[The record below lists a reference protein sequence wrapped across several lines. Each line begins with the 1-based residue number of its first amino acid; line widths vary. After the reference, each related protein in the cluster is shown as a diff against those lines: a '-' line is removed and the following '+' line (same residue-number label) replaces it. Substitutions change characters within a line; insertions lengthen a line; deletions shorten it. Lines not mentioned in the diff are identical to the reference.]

1 MFYRFGNFPYDER
14 MVYYPWLCISTS
26 CKVSNAGQRPLPYTI
41 FLPWSFVPARILTR
55 VSPTIAEEF
64 LLHVYMNGMMKWS
77 MEEQICYSSFRSMHN
92 SVVLFCLLV
101 VFVFVCSNL
110 RYMCHNGT
118 GLSGAGALLASSTT
132 WVLFAWGTLSIGRI
146 GSIFLCTSRT
156 KLIFKLIW
164 RGFGSIA
171 ITSN

>member
-14 MVYYPWLCISTS
+14 MVYFNIM
-26 CKVSNAGQRPLPYTI
+26 CKVSASLTLGSDPCHTPS
-41 FLPWSFVPARILTR
+41 SFHG
-55 VSPTIAEEF
+55 
-64 LLHVYMNGMMKWS
+64 LLYQHTFWRGYLKNVYMNGMMKWA
-77 MEEQICYSSFRSMHN
+77 MEEQICYSSLRSMHN

-156 KLIFKLIW
+156 TLIFKLI
-164 RGFGSIA
+164 FH
-171 ITSN
+171 NL